1 MRVDRNAG
9 DLHLDGT
16 RTEASR
22 CKPLVPFAIAE
33 RVWSPSP
40 VGPDSLIGYLK
51 TNYIPNAIMA
61 VQLRE
66 RMQRTGEHSY
76 KDIYFQ
82 NTYAGM
88 HVCNQAIDKAMQV
101 IQARQRTTTVLLLFT
116 HSHLTFHYL
125 PDTAPQHSYKEKPQ
139 HRKGQNWTS

>member
-1 MRVDRNAG
+1 MRADRNAG

-22 CKPLVPFAIAE
+22 CKPLVLFAIAE

-51 TNYIPNAIMA
+51 TNCIPNAIMA

-66 RMQRTGEHSY
+66 RTQQTGEHSH

-88 HVCNQAIDKAMQV
+88 HVCNQAINKAMQV
-101 IQARQRTTTVLLLFT
+101 IQARQKNYYRSIIYLHTVT
-116 HSHLTFHYL
+116 
-125 PDTAPQHSYKEKPQ
+125 
-139 HRKGQNWTS
+139 

>member
-66 RMQRTGEHSY
+66 RTQRTGEHSH
-76 KDIYFQ
+76 KDIYSSH
-82 NTYAGM
+82 TYALKKS
-88 HVCNQAIDKAMQV
+88 NAIMQSRKAMQV
-101 IQARQRTTTVLLLFT
+101 IQARQRTTTVLLFIYTQSLNSLLLHGHGAT
-116 HSHLTFHYL
+116 TCI
-125 PDTAPQHSYKEKPQ
+125 Q
-139 HRKGQNWTS
+139 RKTPG